1 MSDNAPDLMNPP
13 PPKPVPALPK
23 IDPVRLHAALG
34 HPLRYA
40 IVKVLADGRCQSAQQ
55 LTAHFQGIYETVN
68 KHCRILRDAGAIS
81 LRAGGDGRYRWYEIP
96 PAARVAPGVLDYGVC
111 VVRVG

>member
-1 MSDNAPDLMNPP
+1 MSDNTPDLMNPP
-13 PPKPVPALPK
+13 PAKPVPPLPK
-23 IDPVRLHAALG
+23 IDPVRFHAALG
-34 HPLRYA
+34 NPMRFT
-40 IVKVLADGRCQSAQQ
+40 IVKMLADGCCLSPQHF
-55 LTAHFQGIYETVN
+55 TKHFQADYENVN
-68 KHCRILRDAGAIS
+68 KHCRILRKAGAIS